1 MKQCDV
7 SERLTP
13 QAGPLTNHAHA
24 TPAFTP
30 TPGGWRCLFPTSLSV
45 LFEPHKLMCSH
56 PLSIRAWCIF
66 YNPSPALYRLS
77 LSLWESQASSHF

>member
-13 QAGPLTNHAHA
+13 QAGPLTNHALA

-30 TPGGWRCLFPTSLSV
+30 PTRCWRRLFPTLLSV

-56 PLSIRAWCIF
+56 PLSIRAWCVF
-66 YNPSPALYRLS
+66 YNLSPAL
-77 LSLWESQASSHF
+77 